1 MGRYSNCGRSGNSQL
16 THWTAR
22 GALLVTL
29 LASGSLAFGQADAGL
44 TGTIT
49 DPSGAVVGGAS
60 VIVTNEGTS
69 VAQKLVTSSAGTYTV
84 RGLIPGTYRIEVT
97 AQGFQKE
104 IKQGILVEVSTTG
117 TIDFQVQA
125 GSSTEV
131 VEVTA
136 AAETL
141 NTTSPQLGTTIDPGV
156 IASLP
161 VEVSGRGRQIDTL
174 QFLSPGTTGS
184 SFSHRTSGGAD
195 FEQEILY
202 NGIPAPQPETEGNTG
217 NFNPPYEL
225 IQEVRVERSNF
236 AAQFGLGQGALTYQT
251 TSGTNQYH
259 GDLFEINR
267 NSLFDSVGFFN
278 GPYWGGRSSPPT
290 DHENNYGFTVGG
302 PVSIPHLY
310 DGKDR
315 TFFHYS
321 QEWYKQNQQD
331 TSVSTVPTALEKTG
345 DFSDFVDGSTGAL
358 IPIYDPQ
365 TGLPFPGNVI
375 PASRISPL
383 SASLL
388 PNVPNPDHPG
398 SGVGGLN
405 SNAAAAP
412 NAIPNIQ
419 HVFGFTID
427 QKISDRQSLHYTE
440 WRNSYTTTTFTNTP
454 FVVAPNPLNSEESEP
469 TLGSAFLLSYSN
481 ALTDHLA
488 VTAGLGWIGELND
501 QFNLNRGISFPA
513 LSQSPGVL
521 PTIAFD
527 GQHAPTN
534 WGAGSFSSV
543 NRKLGISVVNNWL
556 WSKGKNT
563 FNIGGEFR
571 RTYQDNGLSSDGGV
585 FNFSQRTTSTPDSS
599 DPNFGS
605 DGSAFASYLLGI
617 PDSANRASLLQ
628 AKLRNVD
635 LSPYFQDDIKLSPRL
650 TSECRPPLGYPG
662 AVH

>member
-84 RGLIPGTYRIEVT
+84 RGLIPGAYRIEVT

-310 DGKDR
+310 DGKNR

-321 QEWYKQNQQD
+321 QEWYKQNLED
-331 TSVSTVPTALEKTG
+331 TRVSTVPTALEKTG
-345 DFSDFVDGSTGAL
+345 DFSDFVDGNTGAL

-388 PNVPNPDHPG
+388 PNLPNPDHPG
-398 SGVGGLN
+398 SGVGGLD

-412 NAIPNIQ
+412 DALPNIQ

-427 QKISDRQSLHYTE
+427 QKINDRQSLHYTE

-454 FVVAPNPLNSEESEP
+454 FVVAPNPLNSAESEP
-469 TLGSAFLLSYSN
+469 TLGTVFLLNYSN

-488 VTAGLGWIGELND
+488 VTAG
-501 QFNLNRGISFPA
+501 
-513 LSQSPGVL
+513 
-521 PTIAFD
+521 
-527 GQHAPTN
+527 
-534 WGAGSFSSV
+534 
-543 NRKLGISVVNNWL
+543 
-556 WSKGKNT
+556 
-563 FNIGGEFR
+563 
-571 RTYQDNGLSSDGGV
+571 
-585 FNFSQRTTSTPDSS
+585 
-599 DPNFGS
+599 
-605 DGSAFASYLLGI
+605 
-617 PDSANRASLLQ
+617 
-628 AKLRNVD
+628 
-635 LSPYFQDDIKLSPRL
+635 
-650 TSECRPPLGYPG
+650 
-662 AVH
+662 